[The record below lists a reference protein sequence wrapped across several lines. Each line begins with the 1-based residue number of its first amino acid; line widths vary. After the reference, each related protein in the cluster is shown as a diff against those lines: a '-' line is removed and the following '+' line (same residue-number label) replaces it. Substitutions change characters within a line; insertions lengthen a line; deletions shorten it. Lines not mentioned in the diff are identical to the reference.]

1 MDVEEWDA
9 FGRPEYS
16 QSHEPM
22 FNQEKN
28 IKTYTDLRTAFEQDE
43 YYVEIVFGKDK
54 VFLMVH
60 TEKDR
65 QQKIANIL
73 SRHTVLN

>member
-9 FGRPEYS
+9 FGRPEDS